1 MIASGGAQFIRSAG
15 GSLCWRAPQ
24 QNDDRAIQ
32 AQGQGF
38 EIGPRNVDV
47 SLFDV
52 ADVGLAEAG
61 SGAQAP
67 LREAARGAQPNEIV
81 GEPIANL
88 SAGFSVQVER
98 SLVPT

>member
-1 MIASGGAQFIRSAG
+1 MIEQSRPKAKASRLASEMLAF
-15 GSLCWRAPQ
+15 
-24 QNDDRAIQ
+24 
-32 AQGQGF
+32 
-38 EIGPRNVDV
+38 

-67 LREAARGAQPNEIV
+67 LREAARGAQSNEIV

-88 SAGFSVQVER
+88 SAGFSVQVEL
-98 SLVPT
+98 SLEPT